1 MNTENTNTATFAEAS
16 ELIQVSIEIAQ
27 AGMRLDKAI
36 TELTE
41 LSRNHVGQLFE
52 LGLISSKNI
61 SKLKPSYIVKEG
73 DQITVRLPVIQLP
86 KQIEQVSKQTGK
98 LNIIFEDEYIIVV
111 NKPAGQVV
119 HPSAGHLD
127 GTLVDDLIAYGP
139 KLSTFSNRPGI
150 VHRLDKDTSGL
161 MLIAKTDL
169 VHNALQEQF
178 ANRKITKVYLAK
190 VKNIENLP
198 EHFYLEC
205 KVGPHD
211 SKHQLMKAYKQKLY
225 KELPE
230 KYTDTINS
238 MHSGIISKHN
248 EAFFNL
254 LDNDNNIIIKEA
266 ENNNYL
272 SQEILEQ
279 KKTVYKYAFL
289 ECVKYGMK
297 NPGKSQA
304 NNTDILFCYPHTGR
318 QHQIRV
324 QLQAAQ
330 SPIFGDILYY
340 PKSKNENSVSNNSI
354 LLPNRLYLHSFAI
367 SFFHPIK
374 KTYITVSSKQSS
386 FI

>member
-1 MNTENTNTATFAEAS
+1 MDKENTNTATFAEAS
-16 ELIQVSIEIAQ
+16 ELIQVSIETAQ

-61 SKLKPSYIVKEG
+61 SKLKPSYIVKEN
-73 DQITVRLPVIQLP
+73 DQITVRLPEQI
-86 KQIEQVSKQTGK
+86 KQITKKEGK

-119 HPSAGHLD
+119 HPAPGHSD

-161 MLIAKTDL
+161 MLIAKTDA

-178 ANRKITKVYLAK
+178 ANRKITKVYIAK
-190 VKNIENLP
+190 VKNLKNLP
-198 EHFYLEC
+198 DHFYLEC

-211 SKHQLMKAYKQKLY
+211 SKHQVMKAYKQKLHT
-225 KELPE
+225 ELPE
-230 KYTDTINS
+230 KYADTANS
-238 MHSGIISKHN
+238 MISKLTSKHN
-248 EAFFNL
+248 QVLFNL
-254 LDNDNNIIIKEA
+254 LENENNIVIGEV
-266 ENNNYL
+266 ESVNYL

-289 ECVKYGMK
+289 ECVKHKTKDEDK
-297 NPGKSQA
+297 NQVKC
-304 NNTDILFCYPHTGR
+304 NDILFCYPHTGR

-330 SPIFGDILYY
+330 SPIFGDPLYY
-340 PKSKNENSVSNNSI
+340 SKSKDENSVSNNSI

-374 KTYITVSSKQSS
+374 KTYITVSSKQGS